1 MPVRSVGRESI
12 LPGTVNSDTVM
23 YKGNVK
29 KLKATII
36 RIEKQRR
43 RKKNRIKFELEGGV
57 KPLQILYQ
65 RKRILVYVYYH

>member
-1 MPVRSVGRESI
+1 
-12 LPGTVNSDTVM
+12 M

-43 RKKNRIKFELEGGV
+43 KKKNRNLTKRV
-57 KPLQILYQ
+57 KIIQKDEIN
-65 RKRILVYVYYH
+65 

>member
-1 MPVRSVGRESI
+1 MPVRSVGRENI

-29 KLKATII
+29 KPKATII

-43 RKKNRIKFELEGGV
+43 RKKNRNLTKRV
-57 KPLQILYQ
+57 KIIQNDE
-65 RKRILVYVYYH
+65 RN

>member
-1 MPVRSVGRESI
+1 MPVRSVDRESI
-12 LPGTVNSDTVM
+12 LAGESQSDIVM

-43 RKKNRIKFELEGGV
+43 KKKKQKLDRESKITQKG
-57 KPLQILYQ
+57 
-65 RKRILVYVYYH
+65 